1 MNKGQ
6 KFAVLVGSLI
16 FSLFY
21 WRLNVFLFY
30 SSGGLSFLR
39 QVTGLTVHHYHYGLV
54 FILISSLLLIFY
66 KANLFSVGLMGFGL
80 GSVFDGFASGLLK
93 VNSVRTQELYAYN
106 QGFLLTIFVLV
117 DIILLVSVFY
127 FIGKKD

>member
-1 MNKGQ
+1 MNKRQ
-6 KFAVLVGSLI
+6 KFIVLISSLI

-39 QVTGLTVHHYHYGLV
+39 QITGLTIHHYHYGLV

-66 KANLFSVGLMGFGL
+66 KANIFSVGLMGFGL
-80 GSVFDGFASGLLK
+80 GSVFDGFASGLMGF
-93 VNSVRTQELYAYN
+93 NSVRAQEIYVYN
-106 QGFLLTIFVLV
+106 QSFLLTLFILF
-117 DIILLVSVFY
+117 DIILLASVFY